1 MKSNISSQ
9 VVSFSELMTYE
20 DCNHLLIEK
29 YQRPYAWGVEEID
42 ALFQDHFL
50 EIPIRLSKK
59 VSAPGEEFG
68 DPFVGSIVLLPRKH
82 PKHGQCMEV
91 IDGQQRTTTLSIIL
105 AIAYRKLVAQTGEG
119 PAEVRRVLFADRNCN
134 VTRLIPKDQ
143 DKENYERSISLSK
156 TEKDIEKEIKTL
168 EKQFKAVNPQALN
181 RASFNVC
188 NIISSALD
196 TYIKR
201 CRSYEIAQVEALN
214 LIIKTILNS
223 LRIVSVK
230 VDGYSQGM
238 SVFEALNARGQPL
251 TVDQLFKNVLML
263 TFTEPVQHD
272 KIQEI
277 WEGDRLSFESMLS
290 EPPHRDKFLLHY
302 HRAFFG
308 HVQKRMLYGSFKKIA
323 NDVKKGTGPMSLN
336 SLDEYLEHFIR
347 NCRFIARQHPAT
359 LKTLGAE
366 VCRPV
371 LMAVREKFVP
381 DSEGAC
387 EAIDRIAFVFEAA
400 LMRIFVCGTG
410 VGRLDSNMA
419 SLASDILEG
428 KIGSTPKQ
436 LEDGVRDFLRSNI
449 ISLPTDEYF
458 ESKIKSIDI
467 GKLSARRD
475 KLMLSR
481 LHQAID
487 GGISSFWQ
495 DAPDISNYGFK
506 KSIDLGNNPTEVALD
521 TAGFSS
527 LQQYEQL
534 SASLGNVVIMP
545 PGAIKA
551 GSYEVNTG
559 LPTKAASAAEITS
572 VLNKRAAR
580 LIRIYRI

>member
-1 MKSNISSQ
+1 MKSNISSK
-9 VVSFSELMTYE
+9 VVSFAEIMTYE
-20 DCNHLLIEK
+20 DCDHLLIEK
-29 YQRPYAWGVEEID
+29 YQRPYAWGVEEIE

-50 EIPIRLSKK
+50 EIPIRINAKTETPD
-59 VSAPGEEFG
+59 VEFG

-82 PKHGQCMEV
+82 GKHGRCMEV
-91 IDGQQRTTTLSIIL
+91 IDGQQRTTTLSILL

-119 PAEVRRVLFADRNCN
+119 PAEVRKVLFADRNCK

-143 DKENYERSISLSK
+143 DKQNYERSVSLSH
-156 TEKDIEKEIKTL
+156 TEKDIEREIKTL
-168 EKQFKAVNPQALN
+168 SKEYKDTNPQALN
-181 RASFNVC
+181 RASFNAYNVI
-188 NIISSALD
+188 NTALD

-201 CRSYEIAQVEALN
+201 CRSYNIAQAEALN
-214 LIIKTILNS
+214 LIIQTILNG

-263 TFTEPVQHD
+263 TFTGPVEHD

-277 WEGDRLSFESMLS
+277 WEGDRLSFESMLP
-290 EPPHRDKFLLHY
+290 EPSHRDKFLLHY

-323 NDVKKGTGPMSLN
+323 NDVKKAAGPMSLN
-336 SLDEYLEHFIR
+336 SLDEYLDHFIR

-381 DSEGAC
+381 ETKQAD

-428 KIGSTPKQ
+428 KIGSTPKE
-436 LEDGVRDFLRSNI
+436 LEEGVREFLRSNI
-449 ISLPTDEYF
+449 IALPTDEYF

-481 LHQAID
+481 LHQAMD
-487 GGISSFWQ
+487 EGISSFWQ
-495 DAPDISNYGFK
+495 DGPDISDYGFK
-506 KSIDLGNNPTEVALD
+506 KSTDLGNNPTVAALD

-527 LQQYEQL
+527 LPQYEQL

-545 PGAIKA
+545 PGAVKA
-551 GSYEVNTG
+551 GSYEVNNG
-559 LPTKAASAAEITS
+559 LPTKAASADEIAT
-572 VLNKRAAR
+572 VLHKRATR
-580 LIRIYRI
+580 LVRVYKI

>member
-1 MKSNISSQ
+1 MKSNISSK
-9 VVSFSELMTYE
+9 VVSFSEIMTYE
-20 DCNHLLIEK
+20 DCDHLLIEK

-59 VSAPGEEFG
+59 VSDAGEEFG

-119 PAEVRRVLFADRNCN
+119 PVEVRRVLFADRNCN

-156 TEKDIEKEIKTL
+156 TEKDIEKEIRTL
-168 EKQFKAVNPQALN
+168 EKQNKAINPQALN

-308 HVQKRMLYGSFKKIA
+308 HIQKRMLYGSFKKIA
-323 NDVKKGTGPMSLN
+323 NN
-336 SLDEYLEHFIR
+336 
-347 NCRFIARQHPAT
+347 
-359 LKTLGAE
+359 
-366 VCRPV
+366 
-371 LMAVREKFVP
+371 
-381 DSEGAC
+381 
-387 EAIDRIAFVFEAA
+387 
-400 LMRIFVCGTG
+400 
-410 VGRLDSNMA
+410 
-419 SLASDILEG
+419 
-428 KIGSTPKQ
+428 
-436 LEDGVRDFLRSNI
+436 
-449 ISLPTDEYF
+449 
-458 ESKIKSIDI
+458 
-467 GKLSARRD
+467 
-475 KLMLSR
+475 
-481 LHQAID
+481 
-487 GGISSFWQ
+487 
-495 DAPDISNYGFK
+495 
-506 KSIDLGNNPTEVALD
+506 
-521 TAGFSS
+521 
-527 LQQYEQL
+527 
-534 SASLGNVVIMP
+534 
-545 PGAIKA
+545 
-551 GSYEVNTG
+551 
-559 LPTKAASAAEITS
+559 
-572 VLNKRAAR
+572 
-580 LIRIYRI
+580 

>member
-1 MKSNISSQ
+1 
-9 VVSFSELMTYE
+9 
-20 DCNHLLIEK
+20 
-29 YQRPYAWGVEEID
+29 
-42 ALFQDHFL
+42 
-50 EIPIRLSKK
+50 
-59 VSAPGEEFG
+59 
-68 DPFVGSIVLLPRKH
+68 
-82 PKHGQCMEV
+82 
-91 IDGQQRTTTLSIIL
+91 
-105 AIAYRKLVAQTGEG
+105 
-119 PAEVRRVLFADRNCN
+119 
-134 VTRLIPKDQ
+134 
-143 DKENYERSISLSK
+143 
-156 TEKDIEKEIKTL
+156 
-168 EKQFKAVNPQALN
+168 
-181 RASFNVC
+181 
-188 NIISSALD
+188 
-196 TYIKR
+196 
-201 CRSYEIAQVEALN
+201 
-214 LIIKTILNS
+214 
-223 LRIVSVK
+223 
-230 VDGYSQGM
+230 
-238 SVFEALNARGQPL
+238 
-251 TVDQLFKNVLML
+251 ML

-308 HVQKRMLYGSFKKIA
+308 HIQKRMLYGSFKKIA
-323 NDVKKGTGPMSLN
+323 NDVKKGSGPLSLN

-371 LMAVREKFVP
+371 LMAVREKFIAETEHA
-381 DSEGAC
+381 DL
-387 EAIDRIAFVFEAA
+387 AIKRIAFVFEAA
-400 LMRIFVCGTG
+400 LVRIFVCGTG

-428 KIGSTPKQ
+428 KIGSTPKE
-436 LEDGVRDFLRSNI
+436 LEEGVREFLRSNI

-487 GGISSFWQ
+487 GGIPSFWQ
-495 DAPDISNYGFK
+495 DDPDISKYGFK
-506 KSIDLGNNPTEVALD
+506 KSTDLGNNPTAVALD

-551 GSYEVNTG
+551 GSYEVNSG
-559 LPTKAASAAEITS
+559 LPTKAASAAEIIS